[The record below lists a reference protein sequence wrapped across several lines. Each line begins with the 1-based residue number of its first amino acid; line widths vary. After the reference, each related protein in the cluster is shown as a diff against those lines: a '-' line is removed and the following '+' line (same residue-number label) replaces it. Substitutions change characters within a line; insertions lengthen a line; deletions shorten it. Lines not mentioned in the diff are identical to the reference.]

1 MKITFELKDNI
12 LDEDSINNLS
22 FLTQTVRKEV
32 ARSVENKLAEI
43 YLSKAKFE
51 DLGIT
56 KEDIKA
62 AVLDRIVE
70 RALNKDNAWE
80 D

>member
-22 FLTQTVRKEV
+22 FLAQTVRKEV

>member
-32 ARSVENKLAEI
+32 ARSVENKLSEI

-70 RALNKDNAWE
+70 KALNKDNAWE